1 MRKNL
6 FIYSPWDAK
15 TKAYCK
21 PQEQRL
27 SMLNPHQQFGKE
39 SEVMAAAYLKR
50 QGYRILETNYKNQLG
65 EIDIIAKDMGILTFI
80 EVKARRSD
88 RFGNPKYAVTRKK
101 QVRISRVALSYLKAS
116 RQMDKRAR
124 FDVVVITRTSNINIE
139 LVKNA
144 FELILT

>member
-1 MRKNL
+1 
-6 FIYSPWDAK
+6 
-15 TKAYCK
+15 
-21 PQEQRL
+21 
-27 SMLNPHQQFGKE
+27 MLNPHQQFGKE

-124 FDVVVITRTSNINIE
+124 FDVVVITRTSNVNIE

>member
-1 MRKNL
+1 
-6 FIYSPWDAK
+6 
-15 TKAYCK
+15 
-21 PQEQRL
+21 
-27 SMLNPHQQFGKE
+27 
-39 SEVMAAAYLKR
+39 
-50 QGYRILETNYKNQLG
+50 LETNYKNQLG

-124 FDVVVITRTSNINIE
+124 FDVVVITRTSNVNIE

>member
-1 MRKNL
+1 
-6 FIYSPWDAK
+6 
-15 TKAYCK
+15 
-21 PQEQRL
+21 
-27 SMLNPHQQFGKE
+27 MLNPHQQFGKE

-50 QGYRILETNYKNQLG
+50 HGYRILETNYKNQLG

-80 EVKARRSD
+80 EVKARRSV
-88 RFGNPKYAVTRKK
+88 RYGNPKYAVTRKK
-101 QVRISRVALSYLKAS
+101 QIRISRVALSYLKAS

-124 FDVVVITRTSNINIE
+124 FDVVVITRTSNVNIE

>member
-1 MRKNL
+1 
-6 FIYSPWDAK
+6 
-15 TKAYCK
+15 
-21 PQEQRL
+21 
-27 SMLNPHQQFGKE
+27 MLNPHQQFGKE